1 MSLPLTRRIAQVAL
15 FVAAGAGT
23 VLGASGAANAA
34 DLAQT
39 PDLASG
45 LSAAD
50 TSHAVTTVSGA
61 TQKAGGMATG
71 VGNKA
76 VETTKNVVG
85 HTGSETAP
93 KLQAAGQQVLG
104 SAGGAVG
111 QTAGH
116 LPTGQNL
123 PIGG

>member
-50 TSHAVTTVSGA
+50 TSHAVNTVSGA
-61 TQKAGGMATG
+61 TQKAGGVATG

-76 VETTKNVVG
+76 VETTKHVVG
-85 HTGSETAP
+85 QTGSETAP
-93 KLQAAGQQVLG
+93 KLQSAGQQVLG
-104 SAGGAVG
+104 SASGAVG

-116 LPTGQNL
+116 LPTGQL